1 MKNYT
6 LSESDRRL
14 LDASL
19 RRQRSDP
26 PRPAI
31 VKTMGKEFESADS
44 WWALPP
50 CETGLP
56 AAIILDGGDSSPG
69 VAFCC
74 IYRLD
79 AKTGVIKAFRD
90 AKGAVVRRWVN
101 NAYPNVI
108 NSLVRIHQNKDGD
121 WSNGP
126 IALESSEES
135 TSSTTP
141 SANTTL
147 PPSPCDGECV
157 WIAGADENGQIVW
170 RTPPSGGCRNTTT
183 STVPPTTFTPVTT
196 PSASTTPMP
205 CSERK
210 CRLRCVQVTTA
221 AGTTSWPPAPY
232 VPLRYEE
239 VLDLDNPGC
248 VAPCTCYGVNDPCW
262 YLNATIESQCLY
274 VNTTT
279 STSTTTSGPLPNDVC
294 QWLNGGAAG
303 PPNPDKYVAGAWSDF
318 RNGGWQVCNACPEGK
333 EPWITPNKWDYQDQE
348 NLIPVARQEFFDVAR
363 GNNPGTPWEPVVG
376 AWRFET
382 GCRASPCTL
391 GGAITAT
398 EFEAEYRAFTK
409 EDIYRY
415 WIANACSVFGRE
427 ALREIIFLGDN
438 SSIPG
443 CDIPLTEANSN
454 AIWTRIFDLSDT
466 ETTPKLSHRA
476 RWSVCKS
483 CPPGTRPVRPPKPY
497 IYELP
502 ENTDGALVD
511 GVWVY
516 KTQCVK
522 GIDCSECAELPA
534 FQLSGQPTAAPE
546 ATTTPAPCGC
556 EPPKFC
562 PTVANECTRTRCVP
576 GGSNVPP
583 PCTTGKPAACFDSVY
598 QVECDCAGSTTNTT
612 TSSTSTTSTT
622 SSCTQNQCRWVL
634 SAELNFGP
642 ERFLNW
648 VQTSG
653 CGTDNVPGGGGS
665 SLFSPY
671 CTCASAPPTT
681 TAPHPGPPGQFPDI
695 EIGVGNCGDVYTAN
709 CVLAST
715 STCAPAGNCL
725 NCSNGCYWGAYR
737 SPVGGGF
744 ASALSWKKLDRSQFG
759 PTPAPPECL
768 ISVPSPAAGLGDR
781 RFFNPDGSPSC
792 PSLPKS
798 CDEWLAGRAD
808 DSVLN
813 TLRSDCLAAITDIP
827 SGCINSCDQYYP
839 NRDWGCGQF
848 GRRKPCV
855 CREPAYPPSNCD
867 WMVFTPCEQIAPPRC
882 ACCNTTTAT
891 PCLRSCVFKGDGS
904 GGWTQLSNPCL
915 TSCPC
920 PSPLGQSKDS
930 CDRLEL
936 ACGSR
941 PSTTTGSPTS
951 STTSSTTTA
960 RPQGSCCYS
969 GYNPTGCVVT
979 WQIECTSAGGQWL
992 GAGTNCTSNPCP
1004 VTTTLAPLGR
1014 CCYNF
1019 GQCATNN
1026 AAQCGVLGGTWTA
1039 GILNCQNHT
1048 CPTTPAPTTT
1058 VTSTTTT
1065 TVPLGRCCYG
1075 PDYVL
1080 CASGKRQ
1087 LECQSLNGIWTQGV
1101 TCNTASCGGFCC
1113 YLSGGQP
1120 ACNDNESS
1128 ASCSSLGGTW
1138 YSYSANPG
1146 VNCSMTPCNTTPA
1159 PTTAPP
1165 TTPAP
1170 PCAGAECTY
1179 QSLNGSTWTL
1189 MEACGSPCNCPTPS
1203 TPPQFEGDVATLNCV
1218 SP

>member
-56 AAIILDGGDSSPG
+56 AATIYDDGTSGPG
-69 VAFCC
+69 KASCC

-121 WSNGP
+121 WSNEP
-126 IALESSEES
+126 VALESSEES

-318 RNGGWQVCNACPEGK
+318 RNGGWQVCNACPEGE
-333 EPWITPNKWDYQDQE
+333 EPWIAPDKWDYQNQDY
-348 NLIPVARQEFFDVAR
+348 LLPVAKQEFFDVAR
-363 GNNPGTPWEPVVG
+363 KNNPGTPWEPVVG

-382 GCRASPCTL
+382 GCRTSPCTL

-398 EFEAEYRAFTK
+398 GFEAEYRAFTK

-427 ALREIIFLGDN
+427 ALREIFDLGDN

-454 AIWTRIFDLSDT
+454 AIWAGIFDRSDV

-562 PTVANECTRTRCVP
+562 PTVTNECTRTRCVP

-612 TSSTSTTSTT
+612 TSSTSTTT
-622 SSCTQNQCRWVL
+622 SAPSCLGNNCEWILTHSYELISYGGSQNSC
-634 SAELNFGP
+634 A
-642 ERFLNW
+642 NW
-648 VQTSG
+648 INQPPPLQWLQRKG
-653 CGTDNVPGGGGS
+653 CGSANSSGTIIGS
-665 SLFSPY
+665 VVCQCSV
-671 CTCASAPPTT
+671 ASPPTT
-681 TAPHPGPPGQFPDI
+681 CAPCVLTSGETVTFCR
-695 EIGVGNCGDVYTAN
+695 GVGSCGDVFTSPCEAIATTTTCSPAADCPN
-709 CVLAST
+709 C
-715 STCAPAGNCL
+715 G
-725 NCSNGCYWGAYR
+725 NGCYWGSETQGGPNGPYTWR
-737 SPVGGGF
+737 RLKHSLNPIVLVYPDSGPPDIVPPSGCTLNEVLSHVVGNNY
-744 ASALSWKKLDRSQFG
+744 
-759 PTPAPPECL
+759 E
-768 ISVPSPAAGLGDR
+768 
-781 RFFNPDGSPSC
+781 FNPDGSQSC
-792 PSLPKS
+792 
-798 CDEWLAGRAD
+798 RAVY
-808 DSVLN
+808 DSE
-813 TLRSDCLAAITDIP
+813 IP
-827 SGCINSCDQYYP
+827 SVGLISTGCAGCEASLRNRNFSCGP
-839 NRDWGCGQF
+839 G
-848 GRRKPCV
+848 GRRYPCV
-855 CREPAYPPSNCD
+855 CKPPAYPPSGCD

-941 PSTTTGSPTS
+941 PSTTPPGSTS

-1039 GILNCQNHT
+1039 GIPNCQNHT

-1138 YSYSANPG
+1138 YPYSANPG

-1179 QSLNGSTWTL
+1179 QSLDGSTWTL

-1203 TPPQFEGDVATLNCV
+1203 TPPQFEGDVAALNCV
-1218 SP
+1218 GP